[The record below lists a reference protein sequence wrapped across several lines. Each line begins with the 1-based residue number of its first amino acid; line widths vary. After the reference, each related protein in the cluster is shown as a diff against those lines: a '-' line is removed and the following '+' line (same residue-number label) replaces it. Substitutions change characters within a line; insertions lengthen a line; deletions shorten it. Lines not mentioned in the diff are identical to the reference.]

1 MAKRLETGQYVRNVA
16 SCKNLPPCTTIE
28 RDERGHNYIVPDM
41 ESLQCEI
48 DEGLI
53 PAGTDWPENYRGL
66 FAYISDL
73 CIIKPMRRP
82 TTYSSYESVVR
93 IHIRPAQ
100 VAGFSRPRFSVAR
113 LMIHSV
119 QKLVENSSVIVN
131 LNY

>member
-66 FAYISDL
+66 FAYISDHGNVTL
-73 CIIKPMRRP
+73 AMCFKNGNTREIWA
-82 TTYSSYESVVR
+82 VV
-93 IHIRPAQ
+93 
-100 VAGFSRPRFSVAR
+100 
-113 LMIHSV
+113 
-119 QKLVENSSVIVN
+119 
-131 LNY
+131 